1 MVNAPFSNLNAVAE
15 HIVMLLLALS
25 KRTVQMDQLTR
36 AGQFKE
42 RNTYKTIELK
52 GATVGIIG
60 MGKISRL
67 VVKKLS
73 GFEMNILA
81 TDPYVKQ
88 ADVEGLG
95 ITIDAGGAVCKV
107 RFRHR
112 PHLSVPLY
120 LPSGGCGAVRGY
132 EEHRLHHQ
140 TPPGVP

>member
-1 MVNAPFSNLNAVAE
+1 
-15 HIVMLLLALS
+15 MLLLALS

-67 VVKKLS
+67 GGEEAS
-73 GFEMNILA
+73 PGFEMNILA

-88 ADVEGLG
+88 AVSRDWGS
-95 ITIDAGGAVCKV
+95 TMAHAGGSCMQS
-107 RFRHR
+107 
-112 PHLSVPLY
+112 PISSSSTPLCSP
-120 LPSGGCGAVRGY
+120 LPSIWWVRSSS
-132 EEHRLHHQ
+132 RL
-140 TPPGVP
+140 